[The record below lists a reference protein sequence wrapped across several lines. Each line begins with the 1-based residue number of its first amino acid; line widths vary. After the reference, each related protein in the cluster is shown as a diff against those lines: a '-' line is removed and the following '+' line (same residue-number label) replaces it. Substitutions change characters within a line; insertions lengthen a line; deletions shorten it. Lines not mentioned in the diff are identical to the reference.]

1 LISLK
6 LYNTINPA
14 FPSHQI
20 TNHLLSIQSFK
31 LLSMAFSKSV
41 ILALLVVA
49 TMSNIHVEAR
59 RLLQR
64 PDLPQPK
71 VISSPTPSMQDLPD
85 MSVIPSLPKG
95 SLPPLHTSIPSLPK
109 HAMPPFPTFPSTESS
124 PNDPLV
130 SSPAPSHPES
140 SQSFFSF
147 PFFSR
152 SHSLLP
158 KPSVENP

>member
-1 LISLK
+1 
-6 LYNTINPA
+6 
-14 FPSHQI
+14 
-20 TNHLLSIQSFK
+20 
-31 LLSMAFSKSV
+31 MAFSKSV

-71 VISSPTPSMQDLPD
+71 VISSPKPSMQDLPD

-95 SLPPLHTSIPSLPK
+95 SLTQLHTSI
-109 HAMPPFPTFPSTESS
+109 PTFPSTESS
-124 PNDPLV
+124 SNDPLV
-130 SSPAPSHPES
+130 SSPAPAPVPNHPES
-140 SQSFFSF
+140 SQSFYSFF

-152 SHSLLP
+152 PHSLP